1 MEGLGLEEGGGEG
14 GVLPVVQSVL
24 QHLLSREVLYPSLK
38 EITDKVR
45 GGRGGSPRRCHSTPS
60 SCGGTGRRWGAA
72 WGAAGGGWR
81 EGVLGVGWGADG
93 CAGDDGDSRD
103 AYVLSSSRPLTRRC
117 RGARWCCWRSGTER
131 SAALQG
137 TSGGGDTGTDRG
149 AGDGGDT
156 GMDRGAGDGQEGWGR
171 TGGLGMVG
179 TAGTRRSLSLSQ
191 YPEWLQRHRAALPEE
206 QYERY
211 RAQHGVMGRICRHLE
226 AERPED
232 SDGDRRARFEAV
244 LELMQQV
251 GTWGRS
257 GGTGG
262 DGA

>member
-1 MEGLGLEEGGGEG
+1 MKAVPSPAPWCQCCHQPSVSPLSPRSRRTWDTEGCPRSLLSPHVLARLRDADGEVSPPQRPHGPRCHPQGSAASEEELAKAMEGLGLEEGGGEG

-117 RGARWCCWRSGTER
+117 RAPGGAVGGAVLSAVQRYGAR
-131 SAALQG
+131 L
-137 TSGGGDTGTDRG
+137 GGGTRG
-149 AGDGGDT
+149 
-156 GMDRGAGDGQEGWGR
+156 W

-179 TAGTRRSLSLSQ
+179 TRGWT
-191 YPEWLQRHRAALPEE
+191 
-206 QYERY
+206 
-211 RAQHGVMGRICRHLE
+211 GG
-226 AERPED
+226 
-232 SDGDRRARFEAV
+232 
-244 LELMQQV
+244 
-251 GTWGRS
+251 WGRW
-257 GGTGG
+257 GHG
-262 DGA
+262 DGQEG